1 MIEMQSLLTEDT
13 PADNYNEY
21 WYDYTENAKRTIDKP
36 IGNMS
41 THTATDILKRYY
53 NTRQLLVITQS
64 RIITR
69 LEEEAGTILINR
81 SNRQVELTPNGKLF
95 AEFAKETLEK
105 KSDLEA
111 SFSGEKNKISGT
123 LHVYASV
130 TACYT
135 ILPHFI
141 KKLSTKYPGIQ
152 LAVETGDPAGAI
164 SAVREGRAA
173 LAVAAI
179 PEDGLSYLETINLK
193 TTPLIFA
200 ASVDSPY
207 TELDGSPQDIIS
219 STPLILPKTGLA
231 RRRFDQW
238 TKSRN
243 VKPIIAAETEGNE
256 AILALAQLGLGIGLV
271 PQIVLESG
279 RYNNNFV
286 IHTARNIMGYYNVG
300 FIRRAEIYGTQS
312 SRKIQQA
319 VSDILHSTNWQE
331 VIGGK

>member
-1 MIEMQSLLTEDT
+1 MNLYEL
-13 PADNYNEY
+13 
-21 WYDYTENAKRTIDKP
+21 NAFVTLSKTLHFAKAAEEI
-36 IGNMS
+36 NLS
-41 THTATDILKRYY
+41 ASAL
-53 NTRQLLVITQS
+53 S

-69 LEEEAGTILINR
+69 LEEETGTDLIDR
-81 SNRQVELTPNGKLF
+81 SNRKVELTPNGKLF
-95 AEFAKETLEK
+95 AEFAKNTTEQFSELKAE
-105 KSDLEA
+105 
-111 SFSGEKNKISGT
+111 FSGDKNKISGT

-130 TACYT
+130 TACYV
-135 ILPHFI
+135 ILPLFI
-141 KKLSTKYPGIQ
+141 KKLSEKYPGIQ
-152 LAVETGDPAGAI
+152 LSVETGDPAGAI
-164 SAVREGRAA
+164 AAVREGRAG

-279 RYNNNFV
+279 RYDNNFI

>member
-1 MIEMQSLLTEDT
+1 MNFYELKAYVCLSEHLHF
-13 PADNYNEY
+13 
-21 WYDYTENAKRTIDKP
+21 AK
-36 IGNMS
+36 
-41 THTATDILKRYY
+41 TAEEINISPSAL
-53 NTRQLLVITQS
+53 S

-81 SNRQVELTPNGKLF
+81 NNRQVELTPNGKLF

-105 KSDLEA
+105 KSDLES

-152 LAVETGDPAGAI
+152 LAVETGDPASAI
-164 SAVREGRAA
+164 SAIKEGRAA

-200 ASVDSPY
+200 ASVDSPF

-279 RYNNNFV
+279 RYDNDFV

-319 VSDILHSTNWQE
+319 VSDILHSTNWQD